1 MDIFITLI
9 LFILGLIMTIKGGDW
24 FIDASIW
31 IAEKTGISSGIIA
44 ATIVSVATT
53 LPELFVSTVASNE
66 GFSEMAVGNAL
77 GSYTCN
83 IAFII
88 GICALI
94 KPIEIKDDFFGI
106 KAVMMLINL
115 FIFFIFS
122 KDGLIDNREGYIL
135 LILIIPFLFINILEY
150 RQYNNSK
157 NRVKRKNRKN
167 IDNRDLL
174 LNAIKFIIGGA
185 LIIGGAHILVDTG
198 VKIANIL
205 RIPKQVIS
213 LTLLAIG
220 TSLPELV
227 TSLVATTKN
236 QQSISIGNILGA
248 NILNL
253 SVIMGASQIVSD
265 QGLRI
270 VHQTL
275 FLDIPIAIIVGLIFA
290 LTGLL
295 KGKINRLT
303 GIIFLAI
310 YILYLLILF

>member
-1 MDIFITLI
+1 MGIFLI
-9 LFILGLIMTIKGGDW
+9 LFLFILGLFMTIKGGDW
-24 FIDASIW
+24 FIDTAIW
-31 IAEKTGISSGIIA
+31 IAERTGISSGIIA

-53 LPELFVSTVASNE
+53 LPEFFVSTVASNE

-106 KAVMMLINL
+106 KAVMMLVNL
-115 FIFFIFS
+115 FIFFMFS
-122 KDGLIDNREGYIL
+122 KNGLIDNREGYIL
-135 LILIIPFLFINILEY
+135 VILIVPFLLINILEY
-150 RQYNNSK
+150 KQHNNK
-157 NRVKRKNRKN
+157 KKGKRKN
-167 IDNRDLL
+167 IDSKELI
-174 LNAIKFIIGGA
+174 LNGIKFIVGGA

-227 TSLVATTKN
+227 TSLVATIKN
-236 QQSISIGNILGA
+236 QQNISIGNILGA

-253 SVIMGASQIVSD
+253 SVIMGASQMVSE

-270 VHQTL
+270 TRRTL
-275 FLDIPIAIIVGLIFA
+275 FLDIPIAIVVGLIFA
-290 LTGLL
+290 ITGLL

-303 GIIFLAI
+303 GIIFLSI

>member
-1 MDIFITLI
+1 MGIFLI
-9 LFILGLIMTIKGGDW
+9 LFLFILGLFMTIKGGDW
-24 FIDASIW
+24 FIDTAIW
-31 IAEKTGISSGIIA
+31 IAERTGISSGIIA

-53 LPELFVSTVASNE
+53 LPEFFVSTVASNE

-106 KAVMMLINL
+106 KAVMMLVNL
-115 FIFFIFS
+115 FIFFMFS
-122 KDGLIDNREGYIL
+122 KNGLIDNREGYIL
-135 LILIIPFLFINILEY
+135 VILIVPFLLINILEY
-150 RQYNNSK
+150 KQHNNK
-157 NRVKRKNRKN
+157 KKGKRKN
-167 IDNRDLL
+167 IDSKELI
-174 LNAIKFIIGGA
+174 LNGIKFIVGGA

-227 TSLVATTKN
+227 TSLVATIKN
-236 QQSISIGNILGA
+236 QQNISIGNILGA

-253 SVIMGASQIVSD
+253 SVIMGASQMVSE

-270 VHQTL
+270 TSQTL
-275 FLDIPIAIIVGLIFA
+275 FLDIPIAIVVGLIFA
-290 LTGLL
+290 ITGLL

-303 GIIFLAI
+303 GIIFLSI